1 MGELDIEAVGL
12 GGGKVRPFRR
22 NASKNKGAEQPRA
35 RATDPRPEIVVR
47 NELAAMTDQAEAALL
62 AASDLGIYQRGGVLV
77 HVGTVEASRKIR
89 GVRREAAAPVIVPL
103 RIPALVEKLD
113 RAAKWVRF
121 VKAKP
126 DEMPDTKDGLKKVD
140 ARPDQDVARGLEAR
154 ASWPL
159 PYLAGVIQ
167 TPTLRPDGTILDR
180 PGYDTETGLLYV
192 PNATYPTIPAE
203 PSREDAVRALEILR
217 EPLAEF
223 PFVTEHHR
231 AAALAAVL
239 SCVARFAIAGAVPMF
254 GIDARA
260 PGTGKG
266 LLVSALAMIG
276 AGRAPARM
284 TAPKDDGEEMRKAI
298 LALAMEGDP
307 CILIDN
313 VERPLGSDALASV
326 VSDLVVKG
334 RLLGVSK
341 MVESE
346 CSAVWFATG
355 NGLRFK
361 GDLGRRVVP
370 IDLDAGVE
378 NPEARTFNRPDLLAF
393 VTSERPRFVS
403 AALTILRAYH
413 VAGRPPHE
421 RGAPIGSFEAWDA
434 LIRGVCAWIGLDDPT
449 LGRERI
455 RAEGD
460 ADLDGLRAF
469 LAAAHEVQR
478 EVAWTVAALAKIAT
492 GTEYDELREA
502 LLNFGDGEK
511 LSTRAIG
518 KALDRYEGRIV
529 DGRRFRRTTRGAG
542 GSWKWRV
549 EVVEA

>member
-1 MGELDIEAVGL
+1 MGDLDVETVGL

-22 NASKNKGAEQPRA
+22 NAGKSTSAEQPRA
-35 RATDPRPEIVVR
+35 RPTDQRPEIVVR
-47 NELAAMTDQAEAALL
+47 NELAAMTDEAEAALL

-77 HVGTVEASRKIR
+77 HVGTVGASRKIR
-89 GVRREAAAPVIVPL
+89 GVRRDAAAPAIVTL
-103 RIPALVEKLD
+103 RFPALVEKLD
-113 RAAKWVRF
+113 RAAKWVKLRQ
-121 VKAKP
+121 
-126 DEMPDTKDGLKKVD
+126 DTTSGEWEKLD

-180 PGYDTETGLLYV
+180 PGYDTETELLYV
-192 PNATYPTIPAE
+192 PNAIYPAIPAE
-203 PSREDAVRALEILR
+203 PSREDAVRALEALR

-223 PFVTEHHR
+223 PFVAEHHR

-239 SCVARFAIAGAVPMF
+239 SCVARFAIAGAAVPMF

-378 NPEARTFNRPDLLAF
+378 NPEARQFKRPDLLAF
-393 VTSERPRFVS
+393 VARERPRLIA
-403 AALTILRAYH
+403 AALTILRAYE
-413 VAGRPPHE
+413 VAGRPAHE
-421 RGAPIGSFEAWDA
+421 WGAPIGSFEEWDA
-434 LIRGVCAWIGLDDPT
+434 RIRGVCAWIGLDDPA
-449 LGRERI
+449 LGRARI

-460 ADLDGLRAF
+460 ADLDGLRGF
-469 LAAAHEVQR
+469 LAAAYEVQR
-478 EVAWTVAALAKIAT
+478 ESAWTVAALAQIAK
-492 GTEYDELREA
+492 GTEYAELHEA

-529 DGRRFRRTTRGAG
+529 DGHRFRRTTRGAG

-549 EVVEA
+549 EVVEG